1 MMQPQILLLKEGTE
15 NAQGK
20 QQVISNINACSAI
33 VDAIRTTL
41 GPRGMDK
48 LIVDTKGK
56 ATISNDGATIMK
68 LLDVVHPAAKTL
80 VDIAKSQDAE
90 VGDGT
95 TSVVI
100 LAGEFLKQCKPFVE
114 EGVHPRIIIRAF
126 RKATALALAKI
137 EEISVK
143 IDRNN
148 PVEYKELLQKC
159 AATSMSS
166 KLIHQ
171 QKDYFSKMVVEA
183 VMMLDD
189 QTLPLNMIG
198 IKKVQGGALEDTQL
212 VSGVAFKKTFSY
224 AGFEMQKKT
233 YSNPKIALLNIEL
246 ELKAE
251 KDNAEVRLD
260 NVDEY
265 QKVVDAEWNILYD
278 KLDRIAASGAKVVLS
293 KLPIGDV
300 ATQYF
305 ADREMFCAGRVMEE
319 DLNRTM
325 KSCGGAIQTTVHD
338 LNDKTLASCE
348 TFEEKQI
355 GGERFNFF
363 KGCPKSQSCTI
374 ILRGGAEQFM
384 EETERSLHDAI
395 MIVRRAMKNDSVVA
409 GGGAID
415 MELSKYLRN
424 YSRTIAG
431 KEQLII
437 GAMAK
442 AFEVIARQLCDNAG
456 FDATNI
462 LNKLRQKHAGDGIW
476 YGVDIL
482 NEDITDNFVAC
493 VWEPSIVKANA
504 ITAASEAT
512 CLLLSVDETV
522 KNPRSAQGGEQ
533 MGGMPGGGMGRG
545 RGRPM

>member
-1 MMQPQILLLKEGTE
+1 MGKIKKDDPNELRDLLE
-15 NAQGK
+15 
-20 QQVISNINACSAI
+20 
-33 VDAIRTTL
+33 
-41 GPRGMDK
+41 
-48 LIVDTKGK
+48 
-56 ATISNDGATIMK
+56 
-68 LLDVVHPAAKTL
+68 
-80 VDIAKSQDAE
+80 
-90 VGDGT
+90 
-95 TSVVI
+95 
-100 LAGEFLKQCKPFVE
+100 
-114 EGVHPRIIIRAF
+114 
-126 RKATALALAKI
+126 
-137 EEISVK
+137 
-143 IDRNN
+143 
-148 PVEYKELLQKC
+148 KC
-159 AATSMSS
+159 AATALSS
-166 KLIHQ
+166 KLVSAH
-171 QKDYFSKMVVEA
+171 KGFFSKMVVDA
-183 VMMLDD
+183 VMILDEL
-189 QTLPLNMIG
+189 LPLNMIG
-198 IKKVQGGALEDTQL
+198 IKKVQGGSLEDTLL
-212 VSGVAFKKTFSY
+212 VPGVAFKKTFSY
-224 AGFEMQKKT
+224 AGFEMQKKV
-233 YSNPKIALLNIEL
+233 YKNPKIALLNIEL

-251 KDNAEVRLD
+251 KDNAEVRLE

-265 QKVVDAEWNILYD
+265 QKVVDAEGNILYD
-278 KLDRIAASGAKVVLS
+278 KLDRITASGAKVVLS

-305 ADREMFCAGRVMEE
+305 ADRDMFCAGRVPEE
-319 DLNRTM
+319 DMNRTL
-325 KSCGGAIQTTVHD
+325 KACGGAIQSTVHD
-338 LNDKTLASCE
+338 LDDSTLGTCE
-348 TFEEKQI
+348 TFEERQV

-363 KGCPKSQSCTI
+363 YGCPKAQSCTI

-462 LNKLRQKHAGDGIW
+462 LNKLRQKHSQDGIW
-476 YGVDIL
+476 YGVDVM
-482 NEDITDNFVAC
+482 NEDITDNFEAC
-493 VWEPSIVKANA
+493 VWEPAIVKSNA

-522 KNPRSAQGGEQ
+522 ENPRSAQGDQQ
-533 MGGMPGGGMGRG
+533 MGGGGGMPMGRG